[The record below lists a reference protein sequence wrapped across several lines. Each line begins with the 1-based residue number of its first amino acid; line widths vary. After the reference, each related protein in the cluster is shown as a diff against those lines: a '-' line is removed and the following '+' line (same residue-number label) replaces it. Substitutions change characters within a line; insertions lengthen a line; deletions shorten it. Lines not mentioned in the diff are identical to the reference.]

1 MKIISIGGCQL
12 WKKKMLGQLFKWK
25 TIQKQMILSDLDE
38 NKVLQNAAEFISDEL
53 ELQIIHVLRA
63 GEEGVDSKSKFAFPL
78 EPGVV
83 FR

>member
-1 MKIISIGGCQL
+1 
-12 WKKKMLGQLFKWK
+12 MLGQLFKWK

-38 NKVLQNAAEFISDEL
+38 NKVLQNAVEFISDEL

-63 GEEGVDSKSKFAFPL
+63 GEGEEELSKSKFAFPL
-78 EPGVV
+78 EPGVI

>member
-1 MKIISIGGCQL
+1 
-12 WKKKMLGQLFKWK
+12 
-25 TIQKQMILSDLDE
+25 MILSDLDE

-63 GEEGVDSKSKFAFPL
+63 GEGEEELSKSKFAFPL
-78 EPGVV
+78 EPGVI